1 MTRFKPGDLAW
12 INKNFHCSFVPMLQG
27 GASPETSPP
36 EPGTACTII
45 RKSMVKDYPLHHRRM
60 SYEPGQTYAGLAA
73 STSWLVLVLNEIW
86 IIDDCRLNKRVYT
99 PRKDANQT
107 A

>member
-1 MTRFKPGDLAW
+1 
-12 INKNFHCSFVPMLQG
+12 
-27 GASPETSPP
+27 
-36 EPGTACTII
+36 
-45 RKSMVKDYPLHHRRM
+45 M